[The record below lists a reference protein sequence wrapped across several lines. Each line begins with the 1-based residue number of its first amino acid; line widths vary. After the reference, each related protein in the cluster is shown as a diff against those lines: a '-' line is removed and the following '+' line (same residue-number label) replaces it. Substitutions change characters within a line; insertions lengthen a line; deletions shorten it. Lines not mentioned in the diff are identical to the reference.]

1 MDVLHIHNIRI
12 CDILLAS
19 AHQVFT
25 PLLFPSLCLKLSSKH
40 PLFGYDLIKVYICI
54 CLLNMIFFF
63 CKKNWVYMCTPC
75 SLLGPSLAAMIG

>member
-63 CKKNWVYMCTPC
+63 AKKIGYTCAHHVLYWVRPW
-75 SLLGPSLAAMIG
+75 LR